1 MANQPRGGREVQNNI
16 KGIFVMA
23 YSSMSIRQL
32 IKGINSNEYYLP
44 AIQRK
49 FVWSEGKICRL
60 FNSIMRDYPIGTF
73 LFWELTAQKAHE
85 YTFYEFLKNY
95 HERDSKNQLVNYN
108 FPSGIRGVLDGQQR
122 ISSMYIALQ
131 GVYCTKKKYA
141 KTKNDK
147 AYPERQMYIN
157 LLDNDYEFRFLTEKE
172 AQNSKT
178 GYFYLIRNILDELEY
193 SNSDSNTIVNKLIED
208 DPSKAD
214 ILTNNKKQ
222 VEEVVGQ
229 LLNKFD
235 DDKLVSYFRIINK
248 DLDDIL
254 DIFVRVNSGG
264 TILSKSDLLFST
276 LVAHWEDGRDQIEK
290 LISDMNGEDG
300 LFNFN
305 TDFLMRTCLFLV
317 DAPMNF
323 KVHTFNST
331 NINKIKNNW
340 EQIRKTLID
349 ATIMLREFGF
359 NKKRLSSNYAAT
371 PLAYYLY
378 KGGKVNSTTK
388 TELRKLIVH
397 SLLKQV
403 YSGQADTALRGLRN
417 GLRQKSE
424 SDDTYTLKHTSFD
437 FSEYEKIKLSGGKEL
452 TIDATDIE
460 NFLEYKKGAF
470 SFLLLSTL
478 YPDLKLDQI
487 SFHQDHMHPHS
498 KFKTPRLKKIGVDNE
513 TIKQW
518 QDMRD
523 QVPNLQLL
531 EGQENTV
538 KQATDLSK
546 WVNDKGDDA
555 TYYRK
560 RNYILDEQSLDLE
573 DFEDFFENRK
583 QLLRKKLYELFNV
596 TYIEESLKEAV

>member
-1 MANQPRGGREVQNNI
+1 
-16 KGIFVMA
+16 MA
-23 YSSMSIRQL
+23 YSSLSIRQL
-32 IKGINSNEYYLP
+32 IIDINSNKYYLP

-49 FVWSEGKICRL
+49 FVWGEEKICKL
-60 FNSIMRDYPIGTF
+60 FNSIMQDYPIGTF
-73 LFWELTAQKAHE
+73 LFWELTAQKANE

-95 HERDSKNQLVNYN
+95 HERDSKNQLVNYD
-108 FPSGIRGVLDGQQR
+108 FPFEIRGVLDGQQR

-141 KTKNDK
+141 KTTNNS
-147 AYPERQMYIN
+147 AYPERRLYIN
-157 LLDNDYEFRFLTEKE
+157 LLNEDYEFKFLADKDV
-172 AQNSKT
+172 QNSKT
-178 GYFYLIRNILDELEY
+178 GYFYLVRNILDELEY
-193 SNSDSNTIVNKLIED
+193 ADANSDSIIDKLIENG
-208 DPSKAD
+208 PNRAD
-214 ILTNNKKQ
+214 LLRENRELVTKIID
-222 VEEVVGQ
+222 Q
-229 LLNKFD
+229 LINKFND
-235 DDKLVSYFRIINK
+235 DLLVNYFKIVNK
-248 DLDDIL
+248 DLDGIL

-305 TDFLMRTCLFLV
+305 TDFLMRTCLFIV

-323 KVHTFNST
+323 KVQTFNST
-331 NINKIKNNW
+331 NINKIKDNW
-340 EQIRKTLID
+340 DQIRKALID
-349 ATIMLREFGF
+349 AAAMLREFGF

-378 KGGKVNSTTK
+378 KGGKVDSTTK
-388 TELRKLIVH
+388 QELKKLIVH
-397 SLLKQV
+397 SLLKLV
-403 YSGQADTALRGLRN
+403 YSGQADTALSGLRDGFRIKSDN
-417 GLRQKSE
+417 GDE
-424 SDDTYTLKHTSFD
+424 YILKKASFD
-437 FSEYEKIKLSGGKEL
+437 FSEYKHTRMSGGKKL
-452 TIDATDIE
+452 TIDTTDIE

-498 KFKTPRLKKIGVDNE
+498 KFKPSILKGVGIDGE

-531 EGQENTV
+531 EGRENTV

-546 WVNDKGDDA
+546 WVNNKAGDA

-560 RNYILDEQSLDLE
+560 RNYILDEQSLELE
-573 DFEDFFENRK
+573 NFEDFFANRK
-583 QLLRKKLYELFNV
+583 QLLRKKLYELFDV
-596 TYIEESLKEAV
+596 TYIEESFVEAV

>member
-1 MANQPRGGREVQNNI
+1 
-16 KGIFVMA
+16 MA
-23 YSSMSIRQL
+23 YSSLSIKQL
-32 IKGINSNEYYLP
+32 ITDINSNKYYLP

-49 FVWSEGKICRL
+49 FVWGEGKICRL
-60 FNSIMRDYPIGTF
+60 FNSIMQDYPIGTF
-73 LFWELTAQKAHE
+73 LFWELDAQKARE

-108 FPSGIRGVLDGQQR
+108 FPSEIRGVLDGQQR

-141 KTKNDK
+141 KSANNS
-147 AYPERQMYIN
+147 AYPERKMYIN
-157 LLDNDYEFRFLTEKE
+157 LLNEDYEFKFLTEKD
-172 AQNSKT
+172 AQNSKSD
-178 GYFYLIRNILDELEY
+178 YFYLVRNILNELEDADADSDSIVDELIE
-193 SNSDSNTIVNKLIED
+193 SSPSRSDLLIENRRQ
-208 DPSKAD
+208 A
-214 ILTNNKKQ
+214 KKIINR
-222 VEEVVGQ
+222 
-229 LLNKFD
+229 LLSKFD
-235 DDKLVSYFRIINK
+235 DNQLVSYFRIINK

-276 LVAHWEDGRDQIEK
+276 LVAHWENGRDEIEK

-300 LFNFN
+300 LFSFN

-323 KVHTFNST
+323 KVQTFNPT
-331 NINKIKNNW
+331 NIHKIKDNW
-340 EQIRKTLID
+340 DQIRKALID
-349 ATIMLREFGF
+349 AAAMLREFGF

-378 KGGKVNSTTK
+378 KGGKVDSTTK
-388 TELRKLIVH
+388 QELRKLIVH

-403 YSGQADTALRGLRN
+403 YSGQADTALSGLREGFRIKSAN
-417 GLRQKSE
+417 GNE
-424 SDDTYTLKHTSFD
+424 YILKNTSFN
-437 FSEYEKIKLSGGKEL
+437 FSEYKHTRMSGGKKL
-452 TIDATDIE
+452 TIDTTDIE

-478 YPDLKLDQI
+478 YPDLRLDQI

-498 KFKTPRLKKIGVDNE
+498 KFKPSLLKAVGIDGE

-531 EGQENTV
+531 EGRENTV

-546 WVNDKGDDA
+546 WVNDKTDDA

-573 DFEDFFENRK
+573 DFEDFFSNRK
-583 QLLRKKLYELFNV
+583 QLLRKKLYELFDV
-596 TYIEESLKEAV
+596 TYIEESFEEAV

>member
-1 MANQPRGGREVQNNI
+1 
-16 KGIFVMA
+16 MA
-23 YSSMSIRQL
+23 YSSLSIRQL
-32 IKGINSNEYYLP
+32 ITDINSNKYYLP

-49 FVWSEGKICRL
+49 FVWGEDKICRL
-60 FNSIMRDYPIGTF
+60 FNSIMQDYPIGTF
-73 LFWELTAQKAHE
+73 LFWELTAQKANE

-95 HERDSKNQLVNYN
+95 HERDSKNQLVNYD
-108 FPSGIRGVLDGQQR
+108 FPFEIRGVLDGQQR

-141 KTKNDK
+141 KSTNNS
-147 AYPERQMYIN
+147 AYPERKMYIN
-157 LLDNDYEFRFLTEKE
+157 LLNEDYEFKFLTEKD
-172 AQNSKT
+172 AQNSKN
-178 GYFYLIRNILDELEY
+178 GYFYLVRNILSELEDSDADSDNIVDELIETDP
-193 SNSDSNTIVNKLIED
+193 SRSDLLIENRRQ
-208 DPSKAD
+208 A
-214 ILTNNKKQ
+214 KKIINR
-222 VEEVVGQ
+222 
-229 LLNKFD
+229 LLNKFND
-235 DDKLVSYFRIINK
+235 DQLVSYFKIINK

-323 KVHTFNST
+323 KVQTFNST
-331 NINKIKNNW
+331 NINKIKDNW
-340 EQIRKTLID
+340 DHIRKALID
-349 ATIMLREFGF
+349 AAAMLRGFGF

-378 KGGKVNSTTK
+378 KGGKVDSTTK
-388 TELRKLIVH
+388 RELRKLIVH

-403 YSGQADTALRGLRN
+403 YSGQADTALSGLRDGFRIKSDN
-417 GLRQKSE
+417 GDE
-424 SDDTYTLKHTSFD
+424 YILKNTSFN
-437 FSEYEKIKLSGGKEL
+437 FSEYKHTRMSGGKKL
-452 TIDATDIE
+452 TIDTTDIE
-460 NFLEYKKGAF
+460 SFLEYKKGAF

-498 KFKTPRLKKIGVDNE
+498 KFKPSILKGVGIDGE

-531 EGQENTV
+531 EGRENTV

-546 WVNDKGDDA
+546 WVNDKADDA

-560 RNYILDEQSLDLE
+560 RNYILDEQSLELA
-573 DFEDFFENRK
+573 DFEEFFSNRK
-583 QLLRKKLYELFNV
+583 QLLRKKLYELFDV
-596 TYIEESLKEAV
+596 THIQESFEEAV

>member
-1 MANQPRGGREVQNNI
+1 
-16 KGIFVMA
+16 MA
-23 YSSMSIRQL
+23 YSSLSIRQL
-32 IKGINSNEYYLP
+32 ITDINSNKYYLP

-49 FVWSEGKICRL
+49 FVWGEEKICRL
-60 FNSIMRDYPIGTF
+60 FNSIMQDYPIGTF
-73 LFWELTAQKAHE
+73 LFWELTAQKANE

-95 HERDSKNQLVNYN
+95 HERDSKNQLVNYD
-108 FPSGIRGVLDGQQR
+108 FPFEIRGVLDGQQR

-141 KTKNDK
+141 KSTNNS
-147 AYPERQMYIN
+147 AYPERKMYIN
-157 LLDNDYEFRFLTEKE
+157 LLNEDYEFKFLTDKD
-172 AQNSKT
+172 AQNSKS
-178 GYFYLIRNILDELEY
+178 GYFYLVRNILNELENSDADSDNIVDELIEFDP
-193 SNSDSNTIVNKLIED
+193 SRSDLLIENRRQA
-208 DPSKAD
+208 KR
-214 ILTNNKKQ
+214 IINR
-222 VEEVVGQ
+222 
-229 LLNKFD
+229 LLNKFND
-235 DDKLVSYFRIINK
+235 DQLVSYFKIINK

-323 KVHTFNST
+323 KVQTFNST
-331 NINKIKNNW
+331 NINKIKDNW
-340 EQIRKTLID
+340 DHIRKALID
-349 ATIMLREFGF
+349 AAAMLREFGF

-378 KGGKVNSTTK
+378 KGGKVDSTTK
-388 TELRKLIVH
+388 RELRKLIVH

-403 YSGQADTALRGLRN
+403 YSGQADTALSGLRDGFRIKSDN
-417 GLRQKSE
+417 GDE
-424 SDDTYTLKHTSFD
+424 YILKNTSFN
-437 FSEYEKIKLSGGKEL
+437 FSEYKHTRMSGGKKL
-452 TIDATDIE
+452 TIDTTDIE
-460 NFLEYKKGAF
+460 SFLEYKKGAF

-498 KFKTPRLKKIGVDNE
+498 KFKPSILKEIGLDEE

-531 EGQENTV
+531 EGRENTV

-546 WVNDKGDDA
+546 WVNDKADDA

-560 RNYILDEQSLDLE
+560 RNYILDEQSLELA
-573 DFEDFFENRK
+573 DFEEFFSNRK
-583 QLLRKKLYELFNV
+583 QLLRKKLYELFDV
-596 TYIEESLKEAV
+596 THIQESFEEAV

>member
-1 MANQPRGGREVQNNI
+1 
-16 KGIFVMA
+16 MA
-23 YSSMSIRQL
+23 YSSLSIRQL
-32 IKGINSNEYYLP
+32 VTDINSNKYYLP

-49 FVWSEGKICRL
+49 FVWGEDKICRL
-60 FNSIMRDYPIGTF
+60 FNSIMQDYPIGTF
-73 LFWELTAQKAHE
+73 LFWELTAQKANE

-95 HERDSKNQLVNYN
+95 HERDSKNQLVNYD
-108 FPSGIRGVLDGQQR
+108 FPFEIRGVLDGQQR

-141 KTKNDK
+141 KSTNNS
-147 AYPERQMYIN
+147 AYPERKMYIN
-157 LLDNDYEFRFLTEKE
+157 LLNEDYEFKFLTEKD
-172 AQNSKT
+172 AQNSKN
-178 GYFYLIRNILDELEY
+178 GYFYLVRNILSELEDSDADSDNIVDELIETDP
-193 SNSDSNTIVNKLIED
+193 SRSDLLIENRRQ
-208 DPSKAD
+208 A
-214 ILTNNKKQ
+214 KKIINR
-222 VEEVVGQ
+222 
-229 LLNKFD
+229 LLNKFND
-235 DDKLVSYFRIINK
+235 DQLVSYFKIINK

-323 KVHTFNST
+323 KVQTFNST
-331 NINKIKNNW
+331 NINKIKDNW
-340 EQIRKTLID
+340 DYIRKALID
-349 ATIMLREFGF
+349 AAAMLREFGF

-378 KGGKVNSTTK
+378 KGGKVDSTTK
-388 TELRKLIVH
+388 RELRKLIVH

-403 YSGQADTALRGLRN
+403 YSGQADTALSGLRDGFRIKYDN
-417 GLRQKSE
+417 GDE
-424 SDDTYTLKHTSFD
+424 YILKNTSFN
-437 FSEYEKIKLSGGKEL
+437 FSEYKHTRMSGGKKL
-452 TIDATDIE
+452 TIDTTDVE
-460 NFLEYKKGAF
+460 SFLEYKKGAF

-498 KFKTPRLKKIGVDNE
+498 KFKPSILKGVGIDGE

-531 EGQENTV
+531 EGRENTV

-546 WVNDKGDDA
+546 WVNDKADDA

-560 RNYILDEQSLDLE
+560 RNYILDEQSLELA
-573 DFEDFFENRK
+573 DFEEFFSNRK
-583 QLLRKKLYELFNV
+583 QLLRKKLYELFDV
-596 TYIEESLKEAV
+596 THIQESFEEAV

>member
-1 MANQPRGGREVQNNI
+1 
-16 KGIFVMA
+16 MA
-23 YSSMSIRQL
+23 YSSLSIRQL
-32 IKGINSNEYYLP
+32 ITDINSNKYYLP

-49 FVWSEGKICRL
+49 FVWGEEKICRL
-60 FNSIMRDYPIGTF
+60 FNSIMQDYPIGTF
-73 LFWELTAQKAHE
+73 LFWELTAQKANE

-95 HERDSKNQLVNYN
+95 HERDSKNQLVNYD
-108 FPSGIRGVLDGQQR
+108 FPFEIRGVLDGQQR

-131 GVYCTKKKYA
+131 GVYCTKRKYA
-141 KTKNDK
+141 KSTNNS
-147 AYPERQMYIN
+147 AYPERKMYIN
-157 LLDNDYEFRFLTEKE
+157 LLNDDYEFKFLTDKD
-172 AQNSKT
+172 AQNSKS
-178 GYFYLIRNILDELEY
+178 GYFYLVRNILSELEDSDADSDNIVDELIEIDP
-193 SNSDSNTIVNKLIED
+193 SRSDLLIENRRQ
-208 DPSKAD
+208 A
-214 ILTNNKKQ
+214 KKIINR
-222 VEEVVGQ
+222 
-229 LLNKFD
+229 LLNKFND
-235 DDKLVSYFRIINK
+235 DQLVSYFKIINK

-323 KVHTFNST
+323 KVQTFNST
-331 NINKIKNNW
+331 NINKIKDNW
-340 EQIRKTLID
+340 DYIRKALID
-349 ATIMLREFGF
+349 AAAMLREFGF

-378 KGGKVNSTTK
+378 KGGKVDPTAK
-388 TELRKLIVH
+388 QELRKLIVH

-403 YSGQADTALRGLRN
+403 YSGQADTALSGLRD
-417 GLRQKSE
+417 GLRIKA
-424 SDDTYTLKHTSFD
+424 DNGDTFILKDAKFD
-437 FSEYEKIKLSGGKEL
+437 FSVYKHTKMSGGKKL
-452 TIDATDIE
+452 TIDTTDIE

-478 YPDLKLDQI
+478 YPDLRLDQI

-498 KFKTPRLKKIGVDNE
+498 KFKPSLLKAVGIDGE

-531 EGQENTV
+531 EGRENTV

-546 WVNDKGDDA
+546 WVNDKTDDA

-560 RNYILDEQSLDLE
+560 RNYILDEQSLELA
-573 DFEDFFENRK
+573 DFEEFFSNRK
-583 QLLRKKLYELFNV
+583 QLLRKKLYELFDV
-596 TYIEESLKEAV
+596 TYIEESFEEAV

>member
-1 MANQPRGGREVQNNI
+1 
-16 KGIFVMA
+16 MA
-23 YSSMSIRQL
+23 YSSLSIKQL
-32 IKGINSNEYYLP
+32 ITDINSNKYYLP

-49 FVWSEGKICRL
+49 FVWGEGKICRL
-60 FNSIMRDYPIGTF
+60 FNSIMQDYPIGTF
-73 LFWELTAQKAHE
+73 LFWELTAQKANE

-95 HERDSKNQLVNYN
+95 HERDSKNQLVNYD
-108 FPSGIRGVLDGQQR
+108 FPFEIRGVLDGQQR

-141 KTKNDK
+141 KTTNNS
-147 AYPERQMYIN
+147 AYPERKMYIN
-157 LLDNDYEFRFLTEKE
+157 LLNDEYEFKFLTDKD
-172 AQNSKT
+172 AQNSKS
-178 GYFYLIRNILDELEY
+178 GYFYLVRNILSELED
-193 SNSDSNTIVNKLIED
+193 SDADSDNIVDKLIET
-208 DPSKAD
+208 DPSRSELLIENRRQA
-214 ILTNNKKQ
+214 KKIINR
-222 VEEVVGQ
+222 
-229 LLNKFD
+229 LLNKFND
-235 DDKLVSYFRIINK
+235 DQLVSYFKIINK

-305 TDFLMRTCLFLV
+305 TDFLMRTCLFIV

-323 KVHTFNST
+323 KVQTFNST
-331 NINKIKNNW
+331 NINKIKDNW
-340 EQIRKTLID
+340 DQIRKALID
-349 ATIMLREFGF
+349 AAAMLREFGF

-388 TELRKLIVH
+388 LELRKLIVH

-403 YSGQADTALRGLRN
+403 YSGQADTALSGLRD
-417 GLRQKSE
+417 GFRIR
-424 SDDTYTLKHTSFD
+424 SDNSDEYILKNTSFN
-437 FSEYEKIKLSGGKEL
+437 FSEYKHTRMSGGKKL
-452 TIDATDIE
+452 TIDTTDIE

-498 KFKTPRLKKIGVDNE
+498 KFKPSILKEVGIDGE

-531 EGQENTV
+531 EGRENTV

-546 WVNDKGDDA
+546 WVNNKADNA

-560 RNYILDEQSLDLE
+560 RNYILDEQSLELA
-573 DFEDFFENRK
+573 DFEDFFAHRK
-583 QLLRKKLYELFNV
+583 QLLRKKLYELFDV
-596 TYIEESLKEAV
+596 THIQESFEEAV

>member
-1 MANQPRGGREVQNNI
+1 M
-16 KGIFVMA
+16 
-23 YSSMSIRQL
+23 
-32 IKGINSNEYYLP
+32 
-44 AIQRK
+44 
-49 FVWSEGKICRL
+49 
-60 FNSIMRDYPIGTF
+60 
-73 LFWELTAQKAHE
+73 
-85 YTFYEFLKNY
+85 
-95 HERDSKNQLVNYN
+95 
-108 FPSGIRGVLDGQQR
+108 
-122 ISSMYIALQ
+122 
-131 GVYCTKKKYA
+131 
-141 KTKNDK
+141 
-147 AYPERQMYIN
+147 
-157 LLDNDYEFRFLTEKE
+157 
-172 AQNSKT
+172 
-178 GYFYLIRNILDELEY
+178 
-193 SNSDSNTIVNKLIED
+193 
-208 DPSKAD
+208 
-214 ILTNNKKQ
+214 
-222 VEEVVGQ
+222 
-229 LLNKFD
+229 
-235 DDKLVSYFRIINK
+235 SYFKIINK

-305 TDFLMRTCLFLV
+305 TDFLMRTCLFIV

-323 KVHTFNST
+323 KVQTFNST
-331 NINKIKNNW
+331 NINKIKDNW
-340 EQIRKTLID
+340 DQIRKALID
-349 ATIMLREFGF
+349 AAAMLREFGF

-388 TELRKLIVH
+388 PELRKLIVH

-403 YSGQADTALRGLRN
+403 YSGQADTALSGLRD
-417 GLRQKSE
+417 GFRIR
-424 SDDTYTLKHTSFD
+424 SDNSDEYILKNTSFN
-437 FSEYEKIKLSGGKEL
+437 FSEYKHTRMSGGKKL
-452 TIDATDIE
+452 TIDTTDIE

-498 KFKTPRLKKIGVDNE
+498 KFKPSILKEVGIDGE

-531 EGQENTV
+531 EGRENTV

-546 WVNDKGDDA
+546 WVNNKADNA

-560 RNYILDEQSLDLE
+560 RNYILDEQSLELA
-573 DFEDFFENRK
+573 DFEDFFAHRK
-583 QLLRKKLYELFNV
+583 QLLRKKLYELFDV
-596 TYIEESLKEAV
+596 THIQESFEEAV

>member
-1 MANQPRGGREVQNNI
+1 
-16 KGIFVMA
+16 MA
-23 YSSMSIRQL
+23 YSSLSIKQL
-32 IKGINSNEYYLP
+32 ITDINSNKYYLP

-49 FVWSEGKICRL
+49 FVWGEGKICRL
-60 FNSIMRDYPIGTF
+60 FNSIMQDYPIGTF
-73 LFWELTAQKAHE
+73 LFWELTAQKANE

-95 HERDSKNQLVNYN
+95 HERDSKNQLVNYD
-108 FPSGIRGVLDGQQR
+108 FPFEIRGVLDGQQR

-141 KTKNDK
+141 KTTNNS
-147 AYPERQMYIN
+147 AYPERKMYIN
-157 LLDNDYEFRFLTEKE
+157 LLNDEYEFKFLTDKD
-172 AQNSKT
+172 AQNSKS
-178 GYFYLIRNILDELEY
+178 GYFYLVRNILSELED
-193 SNSDSNTIVNKLIED
+193 SDADSDNIVDKLIET
-208 DPSKAD
+208 DPSRSDLLIENRRQA
-214 ILTNNKKQ
+214 KKIINR
-222 VEEVVGQ
+222 
-229 LLNKFD
+229 LLNKFND
-235 DDKLVSYFRIINK
+235 DQLVSYFKIINK

-305 TDFLMRTCLFLV
+305 TDFLMRTCLFIV

-323 KVHTFNST
+323 KVQTFNST
-331 NINKIKNNW
+331 NINKIKDNW
-340 EQIRKTLID
+340 DQIRKALID
-349 ATIMLREFGF
+349 AAAMLREFGF

-388 TELRKLIVH
+388 PELRKLIVH

-403 YSGQADTALRGLRN
+403 YSGQADTALSGLRD
-417 GLRQKSE
+417 GFRIR
-424 SDDTYTLKHTSFD
+424 SDNSDEYILKNTSFN
-437 FSEYEKIKLSGGKEL
+437 FSEYKHTRMSGGKKL
-452 TIDATDIE
+452 TIDTTDIE

-498 KFKTPRLKKIGVDNE
+498 KFKPSILKEVGIDGE

-531 EGQENTV
+531 EGRENTV

-546 WVNDKGDDA
+546 WVNNKADDA

-560 RNYILDEQSLDLE
+560 RNYILDEQSLELA
-573 DFEDFFENRK
+573 DFEDFFAHRK
-583 QLLRKKLYELFNV
+583 QLLRKKLYELFDV
-596 TYIEESLKEAV
+596 THIQESFEEAV

>member
-1 MANQPRGGREVQNNI
+1 
-16 KGIFVMA
+16 MA
-23 YSSMSIRQL
+23 YSSLSIKQL
-32 IKGINSNEYYLP
+32 ITDINSNKYYLP

-49 FVWSEGKICRL
+49 FVWGEEKICRL
-60 FNSIMRDYPIGTF
+60 FNSIMQDYPIGTF
-73 LFWELTAQKAHE
+73 LFWELTAQKANE

-95 HERDSKNQLVNYN
+95 HERDSRNQLVNYD
-108 FPSGIRGVLDGQQR
+108 FPFEIRGVLDGQQR

-141 KTKNDK
+141 KTTNNS
-147 AYPERQMYIN
+147 AYPERKMYIN
-157 LLDNDYEFRFLTEKE
+157 LLNEDYEFKFLTDKD
-172 AQNSKT
+172 AQNSKS
-178 GYFYLIRNILDELEY
+178 GYFYLVRIILSELED
-193 SNSDSNTIVNKLIED
+193 SDADSDNIVDKLIET
-208 DPSKAD
+208 DPSRSELLIENRRHA
-214 ILTNNKKQ
+214 KKIINR
-222 VEEVVGQ
+222 
-229 LLNKFD
+229 LLNKFND
-235 DDKLVSYFRIINK
+235 DQLVSYFKIINK

-323 KVHTFNST
+323 KVQTFNST
-331 NINKIKNNW
+331 NINKIKDNW
-340 EQIRKTLID
+340 DQIRKALID
-349 ATIMLREFGF
+349 AAAMLREFGF
-359 NKKRLSSNYAAT
+359 NKRRLSSNYAAT
-371 PLAYYLY
+371 PLAYYLH
-378 KGGKVNSTTK
+378 KGGKVDSTTK
-388 TELRKLIVH
+388 PELRKLIAH
-397 SLLKQV
+397 SLLKQI
-403 YSGQADTALRGLRN
+403 YSGQADTALSGLRD
-417 GLRQKSE
+417 GLRIKSG
-424 SDDTYTLKHTSFD
+424 DGDTYILKAIKFD
-437 FSEYEKIKLSGGKEL
+437 FSEYKNTRMSGGKKL
-452 TIDATDIE
+452 TIDTTDIE

-487 SFHQDHMHPHS
+487 TFHQDHMHPHS
-498 KFKTPRLKKIGVDNE
+498 KFKPSILKEVGIDSE

-531 EGQENTV
+531 EGRENTV

-546 WVNDKGDDA
+546 WVNSKA
-555 TYYRK
+555 PY
-560 RNYILDEQSLDLE
+560 
-573 DFEDFFENRK
+573 
-583 QLLRKKLYELFNV
+583 V
-596 TYIEESLKEAV
+596 TIVVTPKIM

>member
-1 MANQPRGGREVQNNI
+1 
-16 KGIFVMA
+16 MA
-23 YSSMSIRQL
+23 YSSLSIRQL
-32 IKGINSNEYYLP
+32 IKDINSNKYYLP

-49 FVWSEGKICRL
+49 FVWGEEDICRL

-73 LFWELTAQKAHE
+73 LFWELTAKKADE

-95 HERDSKNQLVNYN
+95 HERDSKNRLVKHN
-108 FPSGIRGVLDGQQR
+108 FPSEIRGVLDGQQR

-141 KTKNDK
+141 QIANND
-147 AYPERQMYIN
+147 AYPEREMYVN
-157 LLDNDYEFRFLTEKE
+157 LLNDDYEFKFLTDDN
-172 AQNSKT
+172 AQNSKN
-178 GYFYLIRNILDELEY
+178 GYFYLVRNILNELEDHDVD
-193 SNSDSNTIVNKLIED
+193 SDNIVDDLIEK
-208 DPSKAD
+208 DPSRSD
-214 ILTNNKKQ
+214 LLIENRKQ
-222 VEEVVGQ
+222 AKRIINR
-229 LLNKFD
+229 LLNKFND
-235 DDKLVSYFRIINK
+235 NQLVSYFQIINK

-290 LISDMNGEDG
+290 LISDMNGEDS

-323 KVHTFNST
+323 KVQTFNPT
-331 NINKIKNNW
+331 NINKIKDNW
-340 EQIRKTLID
+340 DQIRKALVD
-349 ATIMLREFGF
+349 AAAMLREFGF

-378 KGGKVNSTTK
+378 KGGKVDSTTK
-388 TELRKLIVH
+388 QELRKLIVH

-403 YSGQADTALRGLRN
+403 YSGQADTALSGLRDGFRIKSDN
-417 GLRQKSE
+417 G
-424 SDDTYTLKHTSFD
+424 DAYILKNTRFD
-437 FSEYEKIKLSGGKEL
+437 FSEYKHTRMSGGKKL
-452 TIDATDIE
+452 TIDTTDIE

-470 SFLLLSTL
+470 TFLLLSTL

-487 SFHQDHMHPHS
+487 SFHQDHMHPYS
-498 KFKTPRLKKIGVDNE
+498 KFKPYILKELGVDGE

-518 QDMRD
+518 EDMRD

-531 EGQENTV
+531 EGRENTV

-546 WVNDKGDDA
+546 WVNDKADDA

-560 RNYILDEQSLDLE
+560 RNYILDEQSLELE
-573 DFEDFFENRK
+573 DFEDFFSNRK
-583 QLLRKKLYELFNV
+583 QLLRKKLYELFDV
-596 TYIEESLKEAV
+596 TYIEESIEEAV

>member
-1 MANQPRGGREVQNNI
+1 
-16 KGIFVMA
+16 MA
-23 YSSMSIRQL
+23 YSSLSIRQL
-32 IKGINSNEYYLP
+32 ITDINSNKYYLP

-49 FVWSEGKICRL
+49 FVWGEDKICRL
-60 FNSIMRDYPIGTF
+60 FNSIMQDYPIGTF
-73 LFWELTAQKAHE
+73 LFWELTAQKANE

-95 HERDSKNQLVNYN
+95 HERDSKNQLVNYD
-108 FPSGIRGVLDGQQR
+108 FPFEIRGVLDGQQR

-141 KTKNDK
+141 KSTNNS
-147 AYPERQMYIN
+147 AYPERKMYIN
-157 LLDNDYEFRFLTEKE
+157 LLNEDYEFKFLTEKD
-172 AQNSKT
+172 AQNSKN
-178 GYFYLIRNILDELEY
+178 GYFYLVRNILSELEDSDADSDNIVDELIETDP
-193 SNSDSNTIVNKLIED
+193 SRSDLLIENRRQ
-208 DPSKAD
+208 A
-214 ILTNNKKQ
+214 KKIINR
-222 VEEVVGQ
+222 
-229 LLNKFD
+229 LLNKFND
-235 DDKLVSYFRIINK
+235 DQLVSYFKIINK

-323 KVHTFNST
+323 KVQTFNST
-331 NINKIKNNW
+331 NINKIKDNW
-340 EQIRKTLID
+340 DYIRKALID
-349 ATIMLREFGF
+349 AAAMLREFGF

-378 KGGKVNSTTK
+378 KGGKVDSTTK
-388 TELRKLIVH
+388 RELRKLIVH

-403 YSGQADTALRGLRN
+403 YSGQADTALSGLRDGFRIKSDN
-417 GLRQKSE
+417 GDE
-424 SDDTYTLKHTSFD
+424 YILKNTSFN
-437 FSEYEKIKLSGGKEL
+437 FSEYKHTRMSGGKKL
-452 TIDATDIE
+452 TIDTTDIE
-460 NFLEYKKGAF
+460 SFLEYKKGAF

-498 KFKTPRLKKIGVDNE
+498 KFKPSILKGVGIDGE

-531 EGQENTV
+531 EGRENTV

-546 WVNDKGDDA
+546 WVNDKADDA

-560 RNYILDEQSLDLE
+560 RNYILDEQSLELA
-573 DFEDFFENRK
+573 DFEEFFSNRK
-583 QLLRKKLYELFNV
+583 QLLRKKLYELFDV
-596 TYIEESLKEAV
+596 THIQESFEEAV

>member
-1 MANQPRGGREVQNNI
+1 
-16 KGIFVMA
+16 MA
-23 YSSMSIRQL
+23 YSSLSIRQL
-32 IKGINSNEYYLP
+32 IKDISASKYYLP

-49 FVWSEGKICRL
+49 FVWDEEKICKL
-60 FNSIMRDYPIGTF
+60 FNSIMQDYPIGTF
-73 LFWELTAQKAHE
+73 LFWELTAKKANE

-95 HERDSKNQLVNYN
+95 HERDSKNQLVNYD
-108 FPSGIRGVLDGQQR
+108 FPFEISGILDGQQR
-122 ISSMYIALQ
+122 ISSIYIALQ
-131 GVYCTKKKYA
+131 GVYCTRKKYA
-141 KTKNDK
+141 KTTNNN
-147 AYPERQMYIN
+147 AYPERKMHIN
-157 LLDNDYEFRFLTEKE
+157 LLNDDYEFKFLTDKD
-172 AQNSKT
+172 AQNSKS
-178 GYFYLIRNILDELEY
+178 GYFYLVRNILSELEDPDADSDNIVDEL
-193 SNSDSNTIVNKLIED
+193 IET
-208 DPSKAD
+208 DPSRSDLLIA
-214 ILTNNKKQ
+214 NRRQAKKIINR
-222 VEEVVGQ
+222 
-229 LLNKFD
+229 LLNKFND
-235 DDKLVSYFRIINK
+235 DQLVSYFKIVNK

-331 NINKIKNNW
+331 NINKIKGNW
-340 EQIRKTLID
+340 DQIRKALID
-349 ATIMLREFGF
+349 AAAMLREFGF

-378 KGGKVNSTTK
+378 KGGKIDSTTK
-388 TELRKLIVH
+388 PELRKLIVH
-397 SLLKQV
+397 SLLKQI
-403 YSGQADTALRGLRN
+403 YSGQADTALSGLRD
-417 GLRQKSE
+417 GLRIK
-424 SDDTYTLKHTSFD
+424 SDDGDSYILKTINFD
-437 FSEYEKIKLSGGKEL
+437 FSEYKNTRMSGGKKL
-452 TIDATDIE
+452 TIDTTDIE

-478 YPDLKLDQI
+478 YPDLKLDQV

-498 KFKTPRLKKIGVDNE
+498 KFKPSILKEVGIEGE

-531 EGQENTV
+531 EGRENTV
-538 KQATDLSK
+538 KQATDLSM
-546 WVNDKGDDA
+546 WVNNKADDA

-560 RNYILDEQSLDLE
+560 RNYILDEQSLELE
-573 DFEDFFENRK
+573 DFEEFFASRK
-583 QLLRKKLYELFNV
+583 QLLRKKLYELFDV
-596 TYIEESLKEAV
+596 TYIEESFEEAV

>member
-1 MANQPRGGREVQNNI
+1 
-16 KGIFVMA
+16 MA
-23 YSSMSIRQL
+23 YSSLSIKQL
-32 IKGINSNEYYLP
+32 ITDINHNKYYLP

-49 FVWSEGKICRL
+49 FVWREEKICKL
-60 FNSIMRDYPIGTF
+60 FNSIMQDYPIGTF
-73 LFWELTAQKAHE
+73 LFWDLPSEKAND
-85 YTFYEFLKNY
+85 YTYYEFLKNY
-95 HERDSKNQLVNYN
+95 HERDSRNQLVRYD
-108 FPSGIRGVLDGQQR
+108 FSSDVRGVLDGQQR

-131 GVYCTKKKYA
+131 GIYCSRKKHA
-141 KTKNDK
+141 KISNDN
-147 AYPERQMYIN
+147 AYPERKMYMD
-157 LLDNDYEFRFLTEKE
+157 LLSSDYDFKFLTDKSS
-172 AQNSKT
+172 QNSVHS
-178 GYFYLIRNILDELEY
+178 YFYQVRDILNESRDADSDDIVDRLMESDPNRSTLLSENRKLAKRNINRLLSKFYDEQ
-193 SNSDSNTIVNKLIED
+193 LI
-208 DPSKAD
+208 
-214 ILTNNKKQ
+214 
-222 VEEVVGQ
+222 
-229 LLNKFD
+229 
-235 DDKLVSYFRIINK
+235 SYFRIVDK

-276 LVAHWEDGRDQIEK
+276 LVAHWENGREEIEK
-290 LISDMNGEDG
+290 LICDMNGEDG

-323 KVHTFNST
+323 KVQTFNST

-340 EQIRKTLID
+340 DQIRTALVD
-349 ATIMLREFGF
+349 AAAMLREFGF
-359 NKKRLSSNYAAT
+359 NKTRLSSNYAVT

-378 KGGKVNSTTK
+378 KGGKVDFTTK
-388 TELRKLIVH
+388 QELRKLIVN

-403 YSGQADTALRGLRN
+403 YSGQADTALSGLRD
-417 GLRQKSE
+417 GLRIK
-424 SDDTYTLKHTSFD
+424 SDDSDAYILKAIKFD
-437 FSEYEKIKLSGGKEL
+437 FSEYKHTRMSGGKKL
-452 TIDATDIE
+452 TIDTTDIE

-470 SFLLLSTL
+470 TFLLLSTL

-498 KFKTPRLKKIGVDNE
+498 KFKPSILKEIGLDEE

-531 EGQENTV
+531 EGRENTV

-546 WVNDKGDDA
+546 WVNDKADDA

-560 RNYILDEQSLDLE
+560 RNYILDEQSLELE
-573 DFEDFFENRK
+573 DFEDFFSSRK
-583 QLLRKKLYELFNV
+583 ELLRKKLHELFDV
-596 TYIEESLKEAV
+596 TYIEESIEEAV

>member
-1 MANQPRGGREVQNNI
+1 
-16 KGIFVMA
+16 MA
-23 YSSMSIRQL
+23 YSSLSIKQL
-32 IKGINSNEYYLP
+32 ITDINSNKYYLP

-49 FVWSEGKICRL
+49 FVWGEGKICRL
-60 FNSIMRDYPIGTF
+60 FNSIMQDYPIGTF
-73 LFWELTAQKAHE
+73 LFWELDAQKARE

-108 FPSGIRGVLDGQQR
+108 FPSEIRGVLDGQQR

-141 KTKNDK
+141 KTTNNS
-147 AYPERQMYIN
+147 AYPERKMYIN
-157 LLDNDYEFRFLTEKE
+157 LLNDDYEFKFLTEKD
-172 AQNSKT
+172 AQNSKS
-178 GYFYLIRNILDELEY
+178 GYFYLVRNILNELEDADADSDSIVDELIE
-193 SNSDSNTIVNKLIED
+193 SSPSRSDLLIENRRQ
-208 DPSKAD
+208 A
-214 ILTNNKKQ
+214 KKIINR
-222 VEEVVGQ
+222 
-229 LLNKFD
+229 LLSKFD
-235 DDKLVSYFRIINK
+235 DNQLVSYFRIINK

-276 LVAHWEDGRDQIEK
+276 LVAHWENGRDEIEK

-300 LFNFN
+300 LFSFN

-323 KVHTFNST
+323 KVQTFNPT
-331 NINKIKNNW
+331 NIHKIKDNW
-340 EQIRKTLID
+340 DQIRKALID
-349 ATIMLREFGF
+349 AAAMLREFGF

-378 KGGKVNSTTK
+378 KGGKVDSTTK
-388 TELRKLIVH
+388 KELRKLIVH

-403 YSGQADTALRGLRN
+403 YSGQADTALSGN
-417 GLRQKSE
+417 E
-424 SDDTYTLKHTSFD
+424 YILKNTSFS
-437 FSEYEKIKLSGGKEL
+437 FSEYKHTRMSGGKKL
-452 TIDATDIE
+452 TIDTTDIE

-498 KFKTPRLKKIGVDNE
+498 KFKPSILKEVGIDGE

-531 EGQENTV
+531 EGRENTV

-546 WVNDKGDDA
+546 WVNNKADDS

-560 RNYILDEQSLDLE
+560 RNYILDEQSLELE
-573 DFEDFFENRK
+573 NFEDFFANRK
-583 QLLRKKLYELFNV
+583 QLLRKKLYELFDV
-596 TYIEESLKEAV
+596 THIQESFEEAV

>member
-1 MANQPRGGREVQNNI
+1 
-16 KGIFVMA
+16 MA
-23 YSSMSIRQL
+23 YSSLSIRQL
-32 IKGINSNEYYLP
+32 ITDINSNKYYLP

-49 FVWSEGKICRL
+49 FVWGEEKICRL
-60 FNSIMRDYPIGTF
+60 FNSIMQDYPIGTF
-73 LFWELTAQKAHE
+73 LFWELTAQKANE

-95 HERDSKNQLVNYN
+95 HERDSKNQLVNYD
-108 FPSGIRGVLDGQQR
+108 FPFEIRGVLDGQQR

-131 GVYCTKKKYA
+131 GVYCTKRKYA
-141 KTKNDK
+141 KSTNNS
-147 AYPERQMYIN
+147 AYPERKMYIN
-157 LLDNDYEFRFLTEKE
+157 LLNDDYEFKFLTDKD
-172 AQNSKT
+172 AQNSKS
-178 GYFYLIRNILDELEY
+178 GYFYLVRNILSELEDSDADSDNIVDELIETDP
-193 SNSDSNTIVNKLIED
+193 SRSDLLIENRRQ
-208 DPSKAD
+208 A
-214 ILTNNKKQ
+214 KKIINR
-222 VEEVVGQ
+222 
-229 LLNKFD
+229 LLNKFND
-235 DDKLVSYFRIINK
+235 DQLVSYFKIINK

-323 KVHTFNST
+323 KVQTFNST
-331 NINKIKNNW
+331 NINKIKDNW
-340 EQIRKTLID
+340 DYIRKALID
-349 ATIMLREFGF
+349 AAAMLREFGF

-378 KGGKVNSTTK
+378 KGGKVDPTAK
-388 TELRKLIVH
+388 QELRKLIVH

-403 YSGQADTALRGLRN
+403 YSGQADTALSGLRD
-417 GLRQKSE
+417 GLRIKSDNGDE
-424 SDDTYTLKHTSFD
+424 YILKNTSFN
-437 FSEYEKIKLSGGKEL
+437 FSEYKHTRMSGGKKL
-452 TIDATDIE
+452 TIDTTDIE

-498 KFKTPRLKKIGVDNE
+498 KFKPSLLKAVGIDGE

-531 EGQENTV
+531 EGRENTV

-546 WVNDKGDDA
+546 WVNDKTDDA

-573 DFEDFFENRK
+573 DFEDFFSNRK
-583 QLLRKKLYELFNV
+583 QLLRKKLHELFDV
-596 TYIEESLKEAV
+596 TYIEESFEEAV

>member
-1 MANQPRGGREVQNNI
+1 
-16 KGIFVMA
+16 MA
-23 YSSMSIRQL
+23 YSSLSIRQL
-32 IKGINSNEYYLP
+32 ITDINSNKYYLP

-49 FVWSEGKICRL
+49 FVWGEEKICRL
-60 FNSIMRDYPIGTF
+60 FNSIMQDYPIGTF
-73 LFWELTAQKAHE
+73 LFWELTAQKANE

-95 HERDSKNQLVNYN
+95 HERDSKNQLVNYD
-108 FPSGIRGVLDGQQR
+108 FPFEIRGVLDGQQR

-141 KTKNDK
+141 KSTNNS
-147 AYPERQMYIN
+147 AYPERKMYIN
-157 LLDNDYEFRFLTEKE
+157 LLNEDYEFKFLTEKD
-172 AQNSKT
+172 AQNSKS
-178 GYFYLIRNILDELEY
+178 GYFYLVRNILSELEDSDADSDNIVDEL
-193 SNSDSNTIVNKLIED
+193 IEI
-208 DPSKAD
+208 DPSKSDLLIENRRQA
-214 ILTNNKKQ
+214 KKIINR
-222 VEEVVGQ
+222 
-229 LLNKFD
+229 LLNKFND
-235 DDKLVSYFRIINK
+235 DQLVSYFKIINK

-323 KVHTFNST
+323 KVQTFNST
-331 NINKIKNNW
+331 NINKIKDNW
-340 EQIRKTLID
+340 DQIRKALID
-349 ATIMLREFGF
+349 AAAMLREFGF

-378 KGGKVNSTTK
+378 KGGKVDSTTK
-388 TELRKLIVH
+388 LELRKLIVH

-403 YSGQADTALRGLRN
+403 YSGQADTALSGLRDGFRIKSDN
-417 GLRQKSE
+417 GDE
-424 SDDTYTLKHTSFD
+424 YILKNTSFN
-437 FSEYEKIKLSGGKEL
+437 FSEYKHTRMSGGKKL
-452 TIDATDIE
+452 TIDTTDIE
-460 NFLEYKKGAF
+460 SFLEYKKGAF

-498 KFKTPRLKKIGVDNE
+498 KFKPSILKAVGIDGE

-531 EGQENTV
+531 EGRENTV

-546 WVNDKGDDA
+546 WVNDKADDA

-560 RNYILDEQSLDLE
+560 RNYILEEQSLELE
-573 DFEDFFENRK
+573 DFEEFFSNRK
-583 QLLRKKLYELFNV
+583 ELLRKKLHELFDV
-596 TYIEESLKEAV
+596 TYIEESFEEAV

>member
-1 MANQPRGGREVQNNI
+1 
-16 KGIFVMA
+16 MA
-23 YSSMSIRQL
+23 YSSLSIRQL
-32 IKGINSNEYYLP
+32 IKDINHNEYYLP

-49 FVWSEGKICRL
+49 FVWGEGKICEL
-60 FNSIMRDYPIGTF
+60 FNSIMKDYPIGTF
-73 LFWELTAQKAHE
+73 LFWELTAQKARD

-95 HERDSKNQLVNYN
+95 HERDSKNELVNYSFSSN
-108 FPSGIRGVLDGQQR
+108 IRGVLDGQQR

-141 KTKNDK
+141 KTKNDS
-147 AYPERQMYIN
+147 AYPERKMYIN
-157 LLDNDYEFRFLTEKE
+157 LLNEAYEFKFLTHKD
-172 AQNSKT
+172 AQNSKN
-178 GYFYLIRNILDELEY
+178 GYFYLVRNILDELDY
-193 SNSDSNTIVNKLIED
+193 ADADSEAIIDRLIENE
-208 DPSKAD
+208 PSRAD
-214 ILTNNKKQ
+214 LLIENRELVTKIID
-222 VEEVVGQ
+222 Q
-229 LLNKFD
+229 LINKFND
-235 DDKLVSYFRIINK
+235 DQLVSYFKIVNK

-276 LVAHWEDGRDQIEK
+276 LVAHWEHGRDQIEK

-323 KVHTFNST
+323 KVQTFNPT
-331 NINKIKNNW
+331 NIHKIKDNW
-340 EQIRKTLID
+340 DQIRKALID
-349 ATIMLREFGF
+349 AAAMLREFGF

-378 KGGKVNSTTK
+378 KGGQVDSTTK
-388 TELRKLIVH
+388 QELKKLIVH

-403 YSGQADTALRGLRN
+403 YSGQADTALSGLRD
-417 GLRQKSE
+417 GFRIK
-424 SDDTYTLKHTSFD
+424 SDDGDAYILKAIKFD
-437 FSEYEKIKLSGGKEL
+437 FSVYKHTKMSGGKKL
-452 TIDATDIE
+452 TIDTTDIE
-460 NFLEYKKGAF
+460 SFLEYKKGAF
-470 SFLLLSTL
+470 TFLLLSTL

-498 KFKTPRLKKIGVDNE
+498 KFKPSVLKGIGIDDE

-531 EGQENTV
+531 EGRENTV

-546 WVNDKGDDA
+546 WVSDKVDDA

-560 RNYILDEQSLDLE
+560 RNYILDEQSLELK
-573 DFEDFFENRK
+573 DFKDFFLNRK
-583 QLLRKKLYELFNV
+583 ELLRKKLHELFDV
-596 TYIEESLKEAV
+596 TYIEESIEEAV

>member
-1 MANQPRGGREVQNNI
+1 
-16 KGIFVMA
+16 MA
-23 YSSMSIRQL
+23 YSSLSIRQL
-32 IKGINSNEYYLP
+32 IIDINSNKYYLP

-49 FVWSEGKICRL
+49 FVWGEEKICKL
-60 FNSIMRDYPIGTF
+60 FNSIMQDYPIGTF
-73 LFWELTAQKAHE
+73 LFWELTAQKANE

-95 HERDSKNQLVNYN
+95 HERDSKNQLVNYD
-108 FPSGIRGVLDGQQR
+108 FPFEIRGVLDGQQR

-141 KTKNDK
+141 KSTNNS
-147 AYPERQMYIN
+147 AYPERKMYIN
-157 LLDNDYEFRFLTEKE
+157 LLNEDYEFKLLTEKD
-172 AQNSKT
+172 AQNSKS
-178 GYFYLIRNILDELEY
+178 GYFYLVRNILNELED
-193 SNSDSNTIVNKLIED
+193 SDADSDNIVDKLIET
-208 DPSKAD
+208 DPSRSELLIENRRQA
-214 ILTNNKKQ
+214 KKIINR
-222 VEEVVGQ
+222 
-229 LLNKFD
+229 LLNKFND
-235 DDKLVSYFRIINK
+235 DQLVSYFKIINK

-323 KVHTFNST
+323 KVQTFNST
-331 NINKIKNNW
+331 NINKIKDNW
-340 EQIRKTLID
+340 DQIRKALID
-349 ATIMLREFGF
+349 AAAMLREFGF

-378 KGGKVNSTTK
+378 KGGKVDPTTK
-388 TELRKLIVH
+388 QELRKLIVH

-403 YSGQADTALRGLRN
+403 YSGQADTALSGLRD
-417 GLRQKSE
+417 GLRTK
-424 SDDTYTLKHTSFD
+424 SDDGDTYILKAIKFD
-437 FSEYEKIKLSGGKEL
+437 FSEYKNTRMSGGKKL
-452 TIDATDIE
+452 TIDTTDIE

-498 KFKTPRLKKIGVDNE
+498 KFKPSILKEVGIDNE

-531 EGQENTV
+531 EGRENTV

-546 WVNDKGDDA
+546 WVNSKADNA
-555 TYYRK
+555 TYYLK
-560 RNYILDEQSLDLE
+560 RNYILDEQSLELE
-573 DFEDFFENRK
+573 DFEDFFGNRK
-583 QLLRKKLYELFNV
+583 QLLGKKLHEIFDV
-596 TYIEESLKEAV
+596 TYIEKSFEEAL

>member
-1 MANQPRGGREVQNNI
+1 
-16 KGIFVMA
+16 MA
-23 YSSMSIRQL
+23 YSSLSIKQL
-32 IKGINSNEYYLP
+32 ITDINSNKYYLP

-49 FVWSEGKICRL
+49 FVWGEGKICRL
-60 FNSIMRDYPIGTF
+60 FNSIMQDYPIGTF
-73 LFWELTAQKAHE
+73 LFWELDAQKARE

-108 FPSGIRGVLDGQQR
+108 FPSEIRGVLDGQQR

-141 KTKNDK
+141 KTTNNS
-147 AYPERQMYIN
+147 AYPERKMYIN
-157 LLDNDYEFRFLTEKE
+157 LLNDDYEFKFLTEKD
-172 AQNSKT
+172 AQNSKS
-178 GYFYLIRNILDELEY
+178 GYFYLVRNILNELEDADADSDSIVDELIE
-193 SNSDSNTIVNKLIED
+193 SSPSRSDLLIENRRQ
-208 DPSKAD
+208 A
-214 ILTNNKKQ
+214 KKIINR
-222 VEEVVGQ
+222 
-229 LLNKFD
+229 LLSKFD
-235 DDKLVSYFRIINK
+235 DNQLVSYFRIINK

-276 LVAHWEDGRDQIEK
+276 LVAHWENGRDEIEK

-300 LFNFN
+300 LFSFN

-323 KVHTFNST
+323 KVQTFNPT
-331 NINKIKNNW
+331 NIHKIKDNW
-340 EQIRKTLID
+340 DQIRKALID
-349 ATIMLREFGF
+349 AAAMLREFGF

-378 KGGKVNSTTK
+378 KGGKVDSTTK
-388 TELRKLIVH
+388 KELRKLIVH

-403 YSGQADTALRGLRN
+403 YSGQADTALSGLREGFRIKSAN
-417 GLRQKSE
+417 GNE
-424 SDDTYTLKHTSFD
+424 YILKNTSFN
-437 FSEYEKIKLSGGKEL
+437 FSEYKHTRMSGGKKL
-452 TIDATDIE
+452 TIDTTDIE

-498 KFKTPRLKKIGVDNE
+498 KFKPSILKEVGIDGE

-531 EGQENTV
+531 EGRENTV

-546 WVNDKGDDA
+546 WVNNKADDS

-560 RNYILDEQSLDLE
+560 RNYILDEQSLELE
-573 DFEDFFENRK
+573 NFEDFFANRK
-583 QLLRKKLYELFNV
+583 QLLRKKLYELFDV
-596 TYIEESLKEAV
+596 THIQESFEEAV

>member
-1 MANQPRGGREVQNNI
+1 
-16 KGIFVMA
+16 MA
-23 YSSMSIRQL
+23 YSSLSIRQL
-32 IKGINSNEYYLP
+32 IIDINSNKYYLP

-49 FVWSEGKICRL
+49 FVWGEEKICKL
-60 FNSIMRDYPIGTF
+60 FNSIMQDYPIGTF
-73 LFWELTAQKAHE
+73 LFWELTAQKANE

-95 HERDSKNQLVNYN
+95 HERDSKNQLVNYD
-108 FPSGIRGVLDGQQR
+108 FPFEIRGVLDGQQR

-141 KTKNDK
+141 KSINNS
-147 AYPERQMYIN
+147 AYPERKMYIN
-157 LLDNDYEFRFLTEKE
+157 LLNEDYEFKLLTEKD
-172 AQNSKT
+172 AQNSKS
-178 GYFYLIRNILDELEY
+178 GYFYLVRNILNELED
-193 SNSDSNTIVNKLIED
+193 SDADSDNIVDKLIET
-208 DPSKAD
+208 DPSRSELLIENRRQA
-214 ILTNNKKQ
+214 KKIINR
-222 VEEVVGQ
+222 
-229 LLNKFD
+229 LLNKFND
-235 DDKLVSYFRIINK
+235 DQLVSYFKIINK

-323 KVHTFNST
+323 KVQTFNST
-331 NINKIKNNW
+331 NINKIKDNW
-340 EQIRKTLID
+340 DQIRKALID
-349 ATIMLREFGF
+349 AAAMLREFGF

-378 KGGKVNSTTK
+378 KGGKVDPTTK
-388 TELRKLIVH
+388 QELRKLIVH

-403 YSGQADTALRGLRN
+403 YSGQADTALSGLRD
-417 GLRQKSE
+417 GLRAK
-424 SDDTYTLKHTSFD
+424 SDDGDTYILKAIKFD
-437 FSEYEKIKLSGGKEL
+437 FSEYKNTRMSGGKKL
-452 TIDATDIE
+452 TIDTTDIE

-487 SFHQDHMHPHS
+487 SFHQDHMHPYS
-498 KFKTPRLKKIGVDNE
+498 KFKPSILKEVGIDSE

-531 EGQENTV
+531 EGRENTV

-546 WVNDKGDDA
+546 WVNSKADNA
-555 TYYRK
+555 TYYLK
-560 RNYILDEQSLDLE
+560 RNYILDEQSLELE
-573 DFEDFFENRK
+573 DFEDFFGNRK
-583 QLLRKKLYELFNV
+583 QLLGKKLHEIFDV
-596 TYIEESLKEAV
+596 TYIEKSFEEAL

>member
-1 MANQPRGGREVQNNI
+1 
-16 KGIFVMA
+16 MA
-23 YSSMSIRQL
+23 YSSLSIKQL
-32 IKGINSNEYYLP
+32 ITDINSNKYYLP

-49 FVWSEGKICRL
+49 FVWGEEKICRL
-60 FNSIMRDYPIGTF
+60 FNSIMQDYPIGTF
-73 LFWELTAQKAHE
+73 LFWELTAQKANE

-95 HERDSKNQLVNYN
+95 HERDSKNQLVNYD
-108 FPSGIRGVLDGQQR
+108 FPFEVRGVLDGQQR

-141 KTKNDK
+141 KSTNNS
-147 AYPERQMYIN
+147 AYPERKMYIN
-157 LLDNDYEFRFLTEKE
+157 LLNEDYEFKFLTEKD
-172 AQNSKT
+172 AQNSKS
-178 GYFYLIRNILDELEY
+178 GYFYLVRNILSELEDSDADSDNIVDELIEIDP
-193 SNSDSNTIVNKLIED
+193 SRSDLLIENRRQ
-208 DPSKAD
+208 A
-214 ILTNNKKQ
+214 KKIINR
-222 VEEVVGQ
+222 
-229 LLNKFD
+229 LLNKFND
-235 DDKLVSYFRIINK
+235 DQLVSYFKIINK

-323 KVHTFNST
+323 KVQTFNST
-331 NINKIKNNW
+331 NINKIKDNW
-340 EQIRKTLID
+340 DQIRKALID
-349 ATIMLREFGF
+349 AAAMLREFGF

-378 KGGKVNSTTK
+378 KGGKVDSTTK
-388 TELRKLIVH
+388 LELRKLIVH

-403 YSGQADTALRGLRN
+403 YSGQADTALSGLRDGFRIKSDN
-417 GLRQKSE
+417 GDE
-424 SDDTYTLKHTSFD
+424 YILKNTSFN
-437 FSEYEKIKLSGGKEL
+437 FSEYKHTRMSGGKKL
-452 TIDATDIE
+452 TIDTTDIE
-460 NFLEYKKGAF
+460 SFLEYKKGAF

-498 KFKTPRLKKIGVDNE
+498 KFKPSLLKAVGIDGE

-531 EGQENTV
+531 EGRENTV

-546 WVNDKGDDA
+546 WVNDKTDDA

-560 RNYILDEQSLDLE
+560 RNYILDEQSLELE
-573 DFEDFFENRK
+573 DFEDFFSNRK
-583 QLLRKKLYELFNV
+583 ELLRKKLHELFDV
-596 TYIEESLKEAV
+596 TYIEDSFEEAV

>member
-1 MANQPRGGREVQNNI
+1 
-16 KGIFVMA
+16 MA
-23 YSSMSIRQL
+23 YSSLSIKQL
-32 IKGINSNEYYLP
+32 ITDINHNKYYLP

-49 FVWSEGKICRL
+49 FVWREEKICKL
-60 FNSIMRDYPIGTF
+60 FNSIMQDYPIGTF
-73 LFWELTAQKAHE
+73 LFWDLPSEKAND
-85 YTFYEFLKNY
+85 YTYYEFLKNY
-95 HERDSKNQLVNYN
+95 HERDSRNQLVRYD
-108 FPSGIRGVLDGQQR
+108 FSSDVRGVLDGQQR

-131 GVYCTKKKYA
+131 GIYCSRKKHA
-141 KTKNDK
+141 KISNDN
-147 AYPERQMYIN
+147 AYPERKMYMD
-157 LLDNDYEFRFLTEKE
+157 LLSSDYDFKFLTDKSS
-172 AQNSKT
+172 QNSVHS
-178 GYFYLIRNILDELEY
+178 YFYQVRDILNESRDADSDDIVDRLMESDPNRSTLLSENRKLAKRNINRLLSKFYDEQ
-193 SNSDSNTIVNKLIED
+193 LI
-208 DPSKAD
+208 
-214 ILTNNKKQ
+214 
-222 VEEVVGQ
+222 
-229 LLNKFD
+229 
-235 DDKLVSYFRIINK
+235 SYFRIVDK

-276 LVAHWEDGRDQIEK
+276 LVAHWENGREEIEK

-323 KVHTFNST
+323 KVQTFNST

-340 EQIRKTLID
+340 DQIRTALVD
-349 ATIMLREFGF
+349 AAAMLREFGF
-359 NKKRLSSNYAAT
+359 NKTRLSSNYAVT

-378 KGGKVNSTTK
+378 KGGKVDFTTK
-388 TELRKLIVH
+388 QELRKLIVN

-403 YSGQADTALRGLRN
+403 YSGQADTALSGLRD
-417 GLRQKSE
+417 GLRIK
-424 SDDTYTLKHTSFD
+424 SDDSDAYILKAIKFD
-437 FSEYEKIKLSGGKEL
+437 FSEYKHTRMSGGKKL
-452 TIDATDIE
+452 TIDTTDIE

-470 SFLLLSTL
+470 TFLLLSTL

-498 KFKTPRLKKIGVDNE
+498 KFKPSILKEIGLDEE

-531 EGQENTV
+531 EGRENTV

-546 WVNDKGDDA
+546 WVNDKADDA

-560 RNYILDEQSLDLE
+560 RNYILDEQSLELE
-573 DFEDFFENRK
+573 DFEDFFSSRK
-583 QLLRKKLYELFNV
+583 ELLRKKLHELFDV
-596 TYIEESLKEAV
+596 TYIEESIEEAV